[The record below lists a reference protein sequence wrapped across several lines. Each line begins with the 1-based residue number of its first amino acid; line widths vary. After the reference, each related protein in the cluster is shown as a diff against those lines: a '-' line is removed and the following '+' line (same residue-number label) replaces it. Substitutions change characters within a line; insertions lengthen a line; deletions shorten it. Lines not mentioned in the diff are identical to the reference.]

1 MYLCT
6 HTHTH
11 TFTCSYV
18 NTIRFD
24 HYAKRPDGS
33 DSTYSSERI
42 LQRQFKYQLEI
53 ITYVYLGFGMQYSFL
68 RKFGFTTLAI
78 GLLAASIASQIGM
91 LAMQVCLM

>member
-1 MYLCT
+1 MY
-6 HTHTH
+6 
-11 TFTCSYV
+11 
-18 NTIRFD
+18 R
-24 HYAKRPDGS
+24 
-33 DSTYSSERI
+33 
-42 LQRQFKYQLEI
+42 YQLEI